1 MDIFDTFGL
10 MVTST
15 KALCIL
21 TSDMDMEL
29 TMAKMDLLYMRESG
43 KKISKSKIA
52 KFFENLHCQ

>member
-1 MDIFDTFGL
+1 MDILDTFGL

-29 TMAKMDLLYMRESG
+29 TMGKIDLLYMRESG

-52 KFFENLHCQ
+52 

>member
-29 TMAKMDLLYMRESG
+29 TMEKTEPFYMRQNE
-43 KKISKSKIA
+43 KKTIKSKAA
-52 KFFENLHCQ
+52 KFFENLL